1 MTVNQPVQITDTVLQ
16 PGQYVLR
23 LLDSQ
28 SNRDVVQIFNRNQTH
43 IIDTIIAVPTM
54 RLQPTGRSVFT
65 FWETPPGTNRAMRD
79 WYYPGDN
86 YGAEFPYPKHLQQV
100 AMVTTTALAPAPAPE
115 ATPAPQET
123 PAPPEAENQP
133 PAEQPE
139 QQPEVA
145 QNTAPPAPETPA
157 QSTPEQPAQLP
168 KTGSPY
174 PTIGVLGGL
183 LLFAGGLLRLKRHA

>member
-1 MTVNQPVQITDTVLQ
+1 
-16 PGQYVLR
+16 
-23 LLDSQ
+23 
-28 SNRDVVQIFNRNQTH
+28 
-43 IIDTIIAVPTM
+43 
-54 RLQPTGRSVFT
+54 
-65 FWETPPGTNRAMRD
+65 MRD

-100 AMVTTTALAPAPAPE
+100 AMVTTTALRWLPLLRQRRRFARDSGPA
-115 ATPAPQET
+115 
-123 PAPPEAENQP
+123 EAENQP